1 MTWAHYAVD
10 CRVVGYCT
18 VFGGAAKH
26 TVWIENVM
34 QKAHMPQRDDNTVI
48 LAALGH
54 ATSVY
59 NL

>member
-1 MTWAHYAVD
+1 MGSLCSD
-10 CRVVGYCT
+10 LQ
-18 VFGGAAKH
+18 GGRLLYSVWCAAKH
-26 TVWIENVM
+26 TVWIEKVM
-34 QKAHMPQRDDNTVI
+34 QVAPMPQRDDSTVI